1 MLAMCLATSKFPM
14 FYYITRK
21 DECVTFIFWHLL
33 LLMRL
38 FSPLLQIKNNLA
50 LTIRM
55 HTNIMPHLFKQLLQA
70 IKLKQKYTKE
80 ERELFN
86 LILLILL
93 TQLCL
98 ILYKVLDNL
107 VLTLP
112 TPNQDAILHQESTNY
127 LILQLHDNPEP
138 NFLNRFSRN
147 KYYFRDNP
155 RSVEPKEMFLGGS
168 P

>member
-38 FSPLLQIKNNLA
+38 FFPLLQIKNNLA

-55 HTNIMPHLFKQLLQA
+55 CTNVTLHLFKQLTLGNY

-80 ERELFN
+80 DRELFN

-93 TQLCL
+93 TELCL
-98 ILYKVLDNL
+98 ILCGVLDN
-107 VLTLP
+107 TALP
-112 TPNQDAILHQESTNY
+112 LPPHPYAGLQYESTNY
-127 LILQLHDNPEP
+127 LL
-138 NFLNRFSRN
+138 
-147 KYYFRDNP
+147 
-155 RSVEPKEMFLGGS
+155 
-168 P
+168 